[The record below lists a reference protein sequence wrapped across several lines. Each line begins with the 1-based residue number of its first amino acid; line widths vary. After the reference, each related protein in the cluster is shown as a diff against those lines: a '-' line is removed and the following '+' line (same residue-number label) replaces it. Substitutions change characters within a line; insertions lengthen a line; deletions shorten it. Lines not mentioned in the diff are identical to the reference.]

1 MMDDPYEDARV
12 GAHLREH
19 RTYLGVER
27 EEMIGERPRTDWA
40 ALRFVE
46 RAQRP
51 ASHLVE
57 AHHAALMAAYVGA
70 PGARPVPLARRE
82 QWYATPADKA
92 LWDRVMEDN
101 PRVSWWWGVTR
112 NTASRGAFCYLCN
125 TLIHGYDVGRGLTAR
140 ARYAVMD
147 HRLRHITNTI
157 AATAAP
163 RENSNT

>member
-27 EEMIGERPRTDWA
+27 EEMIGDKPRTDWA

-70 PGARPVPLARRE
+70 ENARPVTLARRE
-82 QWYATPADKA
+82 QWYATAADKA
-92 LWDRVMEDN
+92 LWDRAMEGN
-101 PRVSWWWGVTR
+101 PRVSWWWGI
-112 NTASRGAFCYLCN
+112 ASTPGARGAFCHLC
-125 TLIHGYDVGRGLTAR
+125 TELIHGYDVGRGLTAR
-140 ARYAVMD
+140 ARYAVMN
-147 HRLRHITNTI
+147 HRLMHITNP
-157 AATAAP
+157 AALAAGLEEK
-163 RENSNT
+163 RTK